1 MFSVFSVLLIVSQ
14 ALIQVTQTRSYTLRL
29 YTIIALI
36 FDKTKVDN
44 AKLVYSREIDI
55 EVQCE
60 PKDLMFDQQYT

>member
-1 MFSVFSVLLIVSQ
+1 MLIVSQ
-14 ALIQVTQTRSYTLRL
+14 ALIQVTQTRSYILRL

-44 AKLVYSREIDI
+44 AKLVNSREIDI

>member
-1 MFSVFSVLLIVSQ
+1 MLIVSQ
-14 ALIQVTQTRSYTLRL
+14 ALIQVTQTRSYILRL

-44 AKLVYSREIDI
+44 AKLVYSGEIDI